1 MSFPF
6 YIARRYLFSKKS
18 TNAINVISAISVVGV
33 AVATMAM
40 IIVLSV
46 FNGFSDLVGSL
57 FTHFDPQLKVVPV
70 EGKSVPADDPI
81 LTEIRQLPEVLI
93 ATECV
98 EDMALAV
105 YGDKQQM
112 VTIMGVEDN
121 FKKLT
126 RIDDILYGDGL
137 FELHAGVLEYGI
149 PGIRLAQNMGL
160 SAQWRGWLKIYAP
173 EREGQLDMSN
183 PETGFRVDSLV
194 SPGCVFI
201 VNQGRYDEAHILT
214 SISFARKLFSQQG
227 CLSSLMLKLK
237 EPDLTNSVKRKINQ
251 MAQGKYKVMDRYE
264 QQEDTF
270 RIMQIEKY
278 IAYIFLTFILI
289 VACFNIIGSLSML
302 IIEKKDDVQTL
313 RSLGADERQI
323 ASIFMFEGRMI
334 AIIGAVAGL
343 LIGLLLC
350 WAQTAFGLVGFG
362 SSAGSFIVDAYPV
375 SVHFADILL
384 VFFTVVAVGW
394 LAVYYPVKY
403 LSRRLLG

>member
-214 SISFARKLFSQQG
+214 SISFARKLFFQQG

-237 EPDLTNSVKRKINQ
+237 EPDQTNSVKRKINQ

-350 WAQTAFGLVGFG
+350 WAQTVFGLVGFG